1 MISKLIKKFFNT
13 SKNVSEVKN
22 NLQEY
27 TDCNAIIFILD
38 SKNENSF
45 VDIKLYIN
53 DTSDHAAKQF
63 GTLLYSINES
73 FYAHTFLQ
81 MMNDITK
88 DNPEY
93 SLFMNQAIQTWSKF
107 FNKLK
112 AEDNSQEPIVP
123 PSSFY
128 SNK

>member
-13 SKNVSEVKN
+13 SKNVIEEKN
-22 NLQEY
+22 NSQQY
-27 TDCNAIIFILD
+27 DDCNAIIFILD
-38 SKNENSF
+38 SKNDNNF

-53 DTSDHAAKQF
+53 DTSDNAAKQF

-73 FYAHTFLQ
+73 FYAHSFLQ
-81 MMNDITK
+81 MMNDIIK

-93 SLFMNQAIQTWSKF
+93 SLFMNQAIQTWSKIF
-107 FNKLK
+107 DKLK
-112 AEDNSQEPIVP
+112 IENSSEDPIVP

-128 SNK
+128 NK